1 MGAARR
7 PSPRKSARRSA
18 LIRPRHCPAH
28 RGLPP
33 PHRAG
38 RRSGPTAALF
48 RPQSVATLGA
58 FFAGYD
64 ALALAILANGAL
76 SGFSTALLLQL
87 LSALAKEF
95 ANAAEI
101 ITTALAS
108 RALYATPLPATL
120 SAGGVLVIGSMA
132 LFEAAGRRAR
142 LAEGGQPASPDREA
156 PRVSGTQPSDGR
168 AHEVEP
174 LLP

>member
-1 MGAARR
+1 M
-7 PSPRKSARRSA
+7 
-18 LIRPRHCPAH
+18 
-28 RGLPP
+28 
-33 PHRAG
+33 
-38 RRSGPTAALF
+38 GPTAALF

-95 ANAAEI
+95 ANAAEV

-120 SAGGVLVIGSMA
+120 SAGGALVIGSMA
-132 LFEAAGRRAR
+132 LFKAAGRRAR
-142 LAEGGQPASPDREA
+142 LAEGGQAASSPEREA
-156 PRVSGTQPSDGR
+156 PRVSGAKPSDGR